1 MYAVNLRYMAMQ
13 EWNFMAAGRRR
24 TLSIDPDLDARMV
37 AVCEAFGVNVHS
49 YILNE
54 VGKAVVRDHLM
65 INSQNNS
72 NEVYEA
78 INALIASSA
87 EKQAETD

>member
-1 MYAVNLRYMAMQ
+1 
-13 EWNFMAAGRRR
+13 
-24 TLSIDPDLDARMV
+24 
-37 AVCEAFGVNVHS
+37 
-49 YILNE
+49 
-54 VGKAVVRDHLM
+54 M